1 MLTVQSLYLCTS
13 IASWRDE
20 QTSHIVS
27 SLLIQLQ
34 DSKPATNAAINPK
47 ATDLISGVESAKCA
61 FRPITIGLKM
71 ESDKDDPVILHRV
84 LPQDVEEYIAIPESE
99 VKQKLFDIYVRIG
112 YTVAEAQERVN
123 CDLEGF
129 THPAFL

>member
-1 MLTVQSLYLCTS
+1 M
-13 IASWRDE
+13 
-20 QTSHIVS
+20 
-27 SLLIQLQ
+27 Q

-61 FRPITIGLKM
+61 FRPIPIGLKM

-99 VKQKLFDIYVRIG
+99 AQQKLFDIYVRIG
-112 YTVAEAQERVN
+112 YTVAEA
-123 CDLEGF
+123 
-129 THPAFL
+129 